1 MEKPASIVG
10 IQRILVPT
18 DFSPTSQRA
27 LDYATRLAE
36 STGAVM
42 ILMHALELPDTWSV
56 GETPTDFDPE
66 LMERLRATPAVV
78 RQGDRGTRGPWG
90 TAGTGDL
97 LGGSRASL
105 RPDRDGNARS
115 QRLVASVA
123 GQCCRGGDPQRAV
136 SGADR
141 ARPARERTAAA

>member
-42 ILMHALELPDTWSV
+42 ILMHAWNCRTRGASV
-56 GETPTDFDPE
+56 
-66 LMERLRATPAVV
+66 RLRLTSIP
-78 RQGDRGTRGPWG
+78 
-90 TAGTGDL
+90 
-97 LGGSRASL
+97 S
-105 RPDRDGNARS
+105 
-115 QRLVASVA
+115 
-123 GQCCRGGDPQRAV
+123 
-136 SGADR
+136 
-141 ARPARERTAAA
+141 